1 MWSTCYCPNCVNF
14 LRNPGEK
21 YKECK
26 LPEKF
31 SAPSADDES
40 AFRSPG
46 LKFLSFLGPS
56 GQSGPSGK
64 LVVSSFKNGG
74 WGTDTDKFELNL
86 FWLSWPDYDIIL
98 IESIF
103 LLKDKTTISP

>member
-1 MWSTCYCPNCVNF
+1 MWSTCYCLNCVNF
-14 LRNPGEK
+14 LRNPGER

-26 LPEKF
+26 LPDMF
-31 SAPSADDES
+31 SAPAADDES
-40 AFRSPG
+40 A
-46 LKFLSFLGPS
+46 LGPFL
-56 GQSGPSGK
+56 PSGK

-103 LLKDKTTISP
+103 LLKDKTTISH